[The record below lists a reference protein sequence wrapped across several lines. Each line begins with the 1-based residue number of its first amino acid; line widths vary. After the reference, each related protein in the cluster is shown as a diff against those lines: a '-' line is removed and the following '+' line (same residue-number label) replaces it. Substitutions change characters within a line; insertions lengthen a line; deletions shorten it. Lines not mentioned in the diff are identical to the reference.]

1 MNKISL
7 GQYPRGSVLVV
18 YSQRDAIDTDPVYQR
33 TSGLWTREQRQ
44 LLIDSLI
51 NGFDLPKLYFHEFH
65 PPKIQNSHRYHYAII
80 DGKQRLQAIWDFI
93 DGKLALDED
102 FIYLDDASVQAQG
115 LTYNELA
122 TRYPL
127 IKAQFDGTPL
137 PIVTIRTTDIELI
150 EDLFSRLNEATPL
163 NAPEKRNALGGP
175 LPPVITAV
183 AQQTFFAGRLP
194 FPDTRYRHRDL
205 AAKFLYIEHSD
216 GVVNTKKSDLDDF
229 VRSFK
234 KAHRKKG
241 STATTISKLQRS
253 TEETLAL
260 MEAAFIER
268 DSLLR
273 QVGMVT
279 LYYHLFRSVRAQSVG
294 AVERTMLSQFDNARK
309 TNRERAEKGGEHSE
323 SIDPT
328 LLEFDKHSQTPNDAY
343 ALKIRLGILLDYLD
357 QSFGVRRTSLG

>member
-1 MNKISL
+1 MNEISL
-7 GQYPRGSVLVV
+7 GQYPIGSVLVV
-18 YSQRDAIDTDPVYQR
+18 YSERDAIDTDPVYQR

-65 PPKIQNSHRYHYAII
+65 PPRVRKSRRYRYAII

-93 DGKLALDED
+93 DGNLALDD
-102 FIYLDDASVQAQG
+102 NFTYLADPSVQAQG

-127 IKAQFDGTPL
+127 IKARFDGTPL
-137 PIVTIRTTDIELI
+137 PIVTIRTEDIELI

-183 AQQTFFAGRLP
+183 ARQSFFVGRLP

-205 AAKFLYIEHSD
+205 AAKFLYIEHAD
-216 GVVNTKKSDLDDF
+216 GIVNTKKSGLDDF
-229 VRSFK
+229 VREFK
-234 KAHRKKG
+234 NASRSNG
-241 STATTISKLQRS
+241 SVAAAIRSLQQC
-253 TEETLAL
+253 TEETLTL
-260 MEAAFIER
+260 METIFIEN
-268 DSLLR
+268 DPLLR

-279 LYYHLFRSVRAQSVG
+279 LYYHLFRLVRNDAVG
-294 AVERTMLSQFDNARK
+294 AVERVMLVQFDKERK
-309 TNRERAEKGGEHSE
+309 ANRARAERHGEHSE

-328 LLEFDKHSQTPNDAY
+328 LLEFDKHSQTLNDAY
-343 ALKIRLGILLDYLD
+343 ALKIRLGILLDYLVR
-357 QSFGVRRTSLG
+357 SFSVSRSGVG